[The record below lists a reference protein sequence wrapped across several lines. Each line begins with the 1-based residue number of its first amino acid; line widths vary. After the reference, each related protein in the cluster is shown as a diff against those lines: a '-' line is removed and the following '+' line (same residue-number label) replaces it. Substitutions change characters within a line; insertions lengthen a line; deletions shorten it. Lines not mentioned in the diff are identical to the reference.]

1 MIITRCP
8 NCHARF
14 RVTEGQLKLA
24 EGQVRCGA
32 CLKVFNAPEHEVSS
46 FKPEQDSPVHE
57 KPETPVESVPH
68 PASSESST
76 RPPSRTDLDT
86 APAST
91 DTPAA
96 AADPAEAPA
105 PAPAGIDVNQS
116 PAESTAAVPLI
127 AEPLQLAKVD
137 DERNPVTT
145 AFLLLGI
152 LLTLAVLLSQLLWF
166 ERARLA
172 RHSQLQGVY
181 SMLCNQIN
189 CDLDSAGALSQ
200 IRNHSLHVQPHPRF
214 ADALKV
220 SIVLENTAPFPQPWP
235 ALQLRFT
242 DLKGREVA
250 QRTFQPDEYLDT
262 RSLSTEQ
269 MMPGQPMQI
278 ELELASPGRRGV
290 SYELSL
296 QAPTHDS

>member
-32 CLKVFNAPEHEVSS
+32 CLRVFSAPQHEVSS
-46 FKPEQDSPVHE
+46 FKPEQNSPADEHL
-57 KPETPVESVPH
+57 ETSIKAVNEPSK
-68 PASSESST
+68 A
-76 RPPSRTDLDT
+76 RPDT
-86 APAST
+86 TSAST
-91 DTPAA
+91 DIPIAA
-96 AADPAEAPA
+96 AEPVKAP
-105 PAPAGIDVNQS
+105 PPAGIDADQA
-116 PAESTAAVPLI
+116 PAGSTTALPLI
-127 AEPLQLAKVD
+127 AEPLQLAKVE
-137 DERNPVTT
+137 DERNPITT

-152 LLTLAVLLSQLLWF
+152 LLTLAVFLSQLIWF

-172 RHSQLQGVY
+172 QYPQLQNIY
-181 SMLCNQIN
+181 SMLCHQIS
-189 CDLDSAGALSQ
+189 CDLDSAHALSQ

-250 QRTFQPDEYLDT
+250 QRTFQPGEYLDT

-296 QAPTHDS
+296 LAPTHEP

>member
-32 CLKVFNAPEHEVSS
+32 CLRVFSAPQHEVSS
-46 FKPEQDSPVHE
+46 FKPEQNSPADEHL
-57 KPETPVESVPH
+57 ETSVKAVNEPSA
-68 PASSESST
+68 P
-76 RPPSRTDLDT
+76 PPSKARPDT
-86 APAST
+86 TSAST
-91 DTPAA
+91 DIPIAA
-96 AADPAEAPA
+96 AESVKAP
-105 PAPAGIDVNQS
+105 PPAGIDADQ
-116 PAESTAAVPLI
+116 ARAGSTAALPLI
-127 AEPLQLAKVD
+127 AEPLQLAKVE
-137 DERNPVTT
+137 DERNPITT

-152 LLTLAVLLSQLLWF
+152 LLTLAVFLSQLIWF

-172 RHSQLQGVY
+172 QYPQLQSIY
-181 SMLCNQIN
+181 SMLCHQIS
-189 CDLDSAGALSQ
+189 CDLDSAHALSQ

-220 SIVLENTAPFPQPWP
+220 SIVLENMAPFPQPWP

-250 QRTFQPDEYLDT
+250 QRTFQPGEYLDT

-296 QAPTHDS
+296 LAPTHEP

>member
-14 RVTEGQLKLA
+14 RVTDGQLKLA

-32 CLKVFNAPEHEVSS
+32 CLKVFSAPEHEVSS
-46 FKPEQDSPVHE
+46 FKPEQDSPPQHRPEATAQPAGTEPATETASSV
-57 KPETPVESVPH
+57 PLNATPAVADTPSATDTGPAETPLPAHIEADHTESG
-68 PASSESST
+68 ST
-76 RPPSRTDLDT
+76 TT
-86 APAST
+86 
-91 DTPAA
+91 
-96 AADPAEAPA
+96 
-105 PAPAGIDVNQS
+105 
-116 PAESTAAVPLI
+116 VPLI
-127 AEPLQLAKVD
+127 AEPLQLAKVE
-137 DERNPVTT
+137 DERNPITT

-152 LLTLAVLLSQLLWF
+152 LLTLAVFLSQLVWF

-172 RHSQLQGVY
+172 QYPQLQGIY
-181 SMLCNQIN
+181 SMLCHQLS
-189 CDLDSAGALSQ
+189 CDLDSADALGQ

-262 RSLSTEQ
+262 RNLSTAH
-269 MMPGQPMQI
+269 MMPAQPMQI

-296 QAPTHDS
+296 LAPAHKS